1 MMWSPLVGGFE
12 QGANHHHDTYNAN
25 PSSLMA
31 SLETVR
37 EIRYERPIVVVV
49 GSMLEMGAETE
60 RVHREMAQA
69 ILDEDPFLIGA
80 TGDFVP
86 AFSSLG
92 GSVGDRL
99 VTADDVESLGRGIRA
114 RLRGNECVLLKASR
128 GVGLE
133 RAIPFLTADREDS
146 CSTTS

>member
-1 MMWSPLVGGFE
+1 MEFGTLLVL
-12 QGANHHHDTYNAN
+12 NDTYNAN
-25 PSSLMA
+25 PSSLIA

-37 EIRYERPIVVVV
+37 EIQYERPIVVVV
-49 GSMLEMGAETE
+49 GSMLEMGADSE
-60 RVHREMAQA
+60 RAHREMAQA

-80 TGDFVP
+80 IGDFVQ

-92 GSVGDRL
+92 GQVGDRL
-99 VTADDVESLGRGIRA
+99 VTAEDVESLGRGIGA

-128 GVGLE
+128 GIGLE
-133 RAIPFLTADREDS
+133 RAIPFLTPDLEDP